1 MRRSFLG
8 ERSHGVFAFPFHE
21 LQSLQSAPVRSLLGG
36 VGLRS
41 GGGGPEGGDQRA
53 DAVNGQHVL
62 IGAAFRGPRLF
73 RRIIKAFEIAIM
85 AGEKPRIGLA
95 HMADAQRIDKARQR
109 NRATLVNRIEQVLN
123 GFQIG
128 RRLFFA
134 VFALLA
140 LVVTGMMS
148 FITSSNAGG
157 GAAVDIG
164 ISLEEGLGNEPVWVG
179 LGILLFVYALII
191 SEVVH
196 RTLAAALGGIAA
208 ILALN
213 YYKSGAALTLAETT
227 TLIEWETIGL
237 LLGMMVMVGVISH
250 TGIFEW
256 FAVQAYKK
264 SKGNVWTL
272 VVILCSVT
280 AVLSAFLDN
289 VTTMLLLTPVTIQ
302 LARVL
307 DLDPIPVLIAEVLFS
322 NIGGA
327 ATMIGDPPNIIIGS
341 MMSESAIAGNTDAGI
356 AGLASQGVSF
366 NDFIIELAP
375 GILLTIIPTF
385 MMLKWMY
392 AEEFSGERIRDV
404 EELESK
410 YGVKD
415 AKMLKASG
423 TILGLVILG
432 FFLNPIL
439 HIPVSWVA
447 LVGAVLMLLVTNP
460 HELEE
465 PLEKVEWTTL
475 IFFAGLFVLIHSLQ
489 HLGVISWIGD
499 QVESSIIFFD
509 QEYRFVAALVIILWV
524 SAIASAFIDNIPYTI
539 TMIPVVLQ
547 ISVSLNLD
555 LGPLI
560 WALAFGACLGGNGTL
575 IGASANVVT
584 AGMSEEAG
592 YPISFN
598 QFFKAGFPVMLM
610 TVSIIT
616 GYVVMVY
623 WVDEVWKWIFLAIA
637 LLGIVWQFYNGK
649 SKGKNWA
656 EALVDDE
663 SILKM
668 VPESINSFLED
679 E

>member
-1 MRRSFLG
+1 MYY
-8 ERSHGVFAFPFHE
+8 
-21 LQSLQSAPVRSLLGG
+21 
-36 VGLRS
+36 
-41 GGGGPEGGDQRA
+41 GPISDPM
-53 DAVNGQHVL
+53 L
-62 IGAAFRGPRLF
+62 I
-73 RRIIKAFEIAIM
+73 E
-85 AGEKPRIGLA
+85 
-95 HMADAQRIDKARQR
+95 
-109 NRATLVNRIEQVLN
+109 ATLLPSDMRTNRILHRHPSQW
-123 GFQIG
+123 I
-128 RRLFFA
+128 
-134 VFALLA
+134 ALLA

-164 ISLEEGLGNEPVWVG
+164 ITLEKGLGNEPVWVG

-264 SKGNVWTL
+264 SNGNVWTL

-341 MMSESAIAGNTDAGI
+341 MMSESAIAGNNDAGI

-410 YGVKD
+410 YGVRD

-509 QEYRFVAALVIILWV
+509 EEYRFVAALVIILWV

-555 LGPLI
+555 LGPMI

-616 GYVVMVY
+616 AYVVMVY

-637 LLGIVWQFYNGK
+637 LFGIVWQFYNGK

-663 SILKM
+663 SIIDITIGSLPKTK
-668 VPESINSFLED
+668 PEE

>member
-1 MRRSFLG
+1 MR
-8 ERSHGVFAFPFHE
+8 
-21 LQSLQSAPVRSLLGG
+21 
-36 VGLRS
+36 
-41 GGGGPEGGDQRA
+41 
-53 DAVNGQHVL
+53 
-62 IGAAFRGPRLF
+62 
-73 RRIIKAFEIAIM
+73 
-85 AGEKPRIGLA
+85 
-95 HMADAQRIDKARQR
+95 
-109 NRATLVNRIEQVLN
+109 TNRILN
-123 GFQIG
+123 RHPSQWIS
-128 RRLFFA
+128 
-134 VFALLA
+134 VLA
-140 LVVTGMMS
+140 LVGAGLMA
-148 FITSSNAGG
+148 FITSTNAGG

-164 ISLEEGLGNEPVWVG
+164 IKLQDGLGNEPVWVG

-191 SEVVH
+191 TEVVH
-196 RTLAAALGGIAA
+196 RTLAAAVGGLAA
-208 ILALN
+208 IVALN
-213 YYKSGAALTLAETT
+213 HYKTGGALTLAETT

-307 DLDPIPVLIAEVLFS
+307 DLNPIPLLIAEVLFS

-341 MMSESAIAGNTDAGI
+341 MMSASAIESAGYEN
-356 AGLASQGVSF
+356 LASDGVSF

-375 GILLTIIPTF
+375 GIMLTIVPTF

-392 AEEFSGERIRDV
+392 ADEFSGERIRDV
-404 EELESK
+404 KELEAK

-415 AKMLKASG
+415 VKMLKASG
-423 TILGLVILG
+423 TVLTLVILG
-432 FFLNPIL
+432 CFLNPII

-447 LVGAVLMLLVTNP
+447 LVGAVVMLLVTDR

-499 QVESSIIFFD
+499 QVESAIIYFD
-509 QEYRFVAALVIILWV
+509 EEYRFVAALVIVLWV

-547 ISVSLNLD
+547 ISDSLGLD

-598 QFFKAGFPVMLM
+598 EFFKAGFPVMLM
-610 TVSIIT
+610 TVTIIT

-623 WVDEVWKWIFLAIA
+623 WVDEIWKWILLAIA
-637 LLGIVWQFYNGK
+637 LLGIVWQYYNGK

-663 SILKM
+663 SIIDITVNALPLSGK
-668 VPESINSFLED
+668 EE